1 MLKNEEEAD
10 APGELTLVEKF
21 SSSKAGWRKKPTT
34 ALRQERQLN
43 TSLAEVAQR
52 CGETDTS
59 RLMRQHLDTMEQ
71 VLLEKVHDH
80 PDLAKSLL
88 VALLEFARYASV
100 REPHEGASWDATI
113 RQLDVWK
120 GRPPAWTAIE
130 KPTCRTEWATAPICH
145 QKRNFLVYA
154 PAFMQNLRT

>member
-43 TSLAEVAQR
+43 TFLAEVAQR
-52 CGETDTS
+52 CGETDRS

-130 KPTCRTEWATAPICH
+130 KPT
-145 QKRNFLVYA
+145 
-154 PAFMQNLRT
+154 